1 MRRSMARF
9 SGREEKSEI
18 NLTPMLDVVF
28 IMLIFFIVTANF
40 IKEPGLEINR
50 PDSETAETQENAAIL
65 IAVGAND
72 EVWMDGRRI
81 DVRQVKANVV
91 KMLAD
96 NPQGSVVIQADE
108 KAVADTI
115 IKVMDGAREA
125 GVNAISLASEPK

>member
-1 MRRSMARF
+1 MDKKIIF
-9 SGREEKSEI
+9 
-18 NLTPMLDVVF
+18 F
-28 IMLIFFIVTANF
+28 IMLFLLVACGPAPINPLSLISEKGV
-40 IKEPGLEINR
+40 EVNR
-50 PDSETAETQENAAIL
+50 PNTQPNEQEKENAPIL
-65 IAVGAND
+65 IIVDPAG

-96 NPQGSVVIQADE
+96 NPKGSVVIQADE

-125 GVNAISLASEPK
+125 GVSAISLASEPK

>member
-1 MRRSMARF
+1 MRRSLISQAV
-9 SGREEKSEI
+9 EEAEEPNI
-18 NLTPMLDVVF
+18 TPMLDVVF
-28 IMLIFFIVTANF
+28 ILLIFFIVTANF
-40 IKEPGLEINR
+40 IKDPGLEINR
-50 PDSETAETQENAAIL
+50 PDSETAEITENAAIL
-65 IAVGAND
+65 IAIGPAG
-72 EVWMDGRRI
+72 EIYMDGRRI

-108 KAVADTI
+108 RAVADTI